1 MLNKHLKNS
10 YIEILSNK
18 KKISLPLHY
27 HYLTS
32 NGQKI
37 SENKFEEKY
46 VVYPSK
52 FHQTEQ
58 HILTLHYKPI
68 F

>member
-1 MLNKHLKNS
+1 MLDKYLKNS
-10 YIEILSNK
+10 YIETLSNS
-18 KKISLPLHY
+18 KKICLPLHY
-27 HYLTS
+27 HYLSS

-46 VVYPSK
+46 VVYSSE

-58 HILTLHYKPI
+58 HILTQYYKSI